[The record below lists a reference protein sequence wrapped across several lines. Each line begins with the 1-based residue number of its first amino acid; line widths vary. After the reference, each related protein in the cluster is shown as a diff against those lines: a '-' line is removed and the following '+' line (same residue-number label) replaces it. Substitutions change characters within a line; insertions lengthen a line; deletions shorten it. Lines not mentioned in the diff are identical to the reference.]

1 MKEEQLENN
10 TAQKLLDCPVRLAEK
25 FLRTCSKET
34 LDSSCTMIGFRNDNP
49 TVLDWSAY
57 YLSKSCQC
65 LKNTA
70 NTTDNTILTC
80 IANVFMTLEL
90 DITAFENY
98 VLYFGEF
105 NHGSCPE
112 KIDKIWAKAKEM
124 PMGSTCLLCC
134 GKHIDSKQGGGGTV
148 VQVEFRYI

>member
-10 TAQKLLDCPVRLAEK
+10 TTQELLDCPVRLSEK

-34 LDSSCTMIGFRNDNP
+34 LDSTCTMIGFRNDNP

-70 NTTDNTILTC
+70 NTTDNTVLTC
-80 IANVFMTLEL
+80 IANVFMTLGLE
-90 DITAFENY
+90 ITAFENY

-112 KIDKIWAKAKEM
+112 EIDKIWTKTKEM

-134 GKHIDSKQGGGGTV
+134 GKDIDNKLGGNCCTS
-148 VQVEFRYI
+148 RI

>member
-1 MKEEQLENN
+1 MDNLKNDSNN
-10 TAQKLLDCPVRLAEK
+10 LQNILDCSVRLAEK
-25 FLRTCSKET
+25 FLRTRSKET
-34 LDSSCTMIGFRNDNP
+34 LDSTCTMIGFRNDNP

-70 NTTDNTILTC
+70 NTTDNTVLTC
-80 IANVFMTLEL
+80 IANIFMTLGLE
-90 DITAFENY
+90 ITAFENY
-98 VLYFGEF
+98 VLYFDES

-112 KIDKIWAKAKEM
+112 EIDKIWAKAKEM

-134 GKHIDSKQGGGGTV
+134 GKHIDSKQGGNCCTSK
-148 VQVEFRYI
+148 I

>member
-1 MKEEQLENN
+1 MN
-10 TAQKLLDCPVRLAEK
+10 KLKNDRDKLQNILDCPIRLAEK
-25 FLRTCSKET
+25 FLRVCSNET

-65 LKNTA
+65 LKHAA
-70 NTTDNTILTC
+70 NTTDNTVLTC
-80 IANVFMTLEL
+80 FANVFMTLGLE
-90 DITAFENY
+90 ITAFENY
-98 VLYFGEF
+98 VLYFDEF

-112 KIDKIWAKAKEM
+112 EIDKIWAKANEM

-134 GKHIDSKQGGGGTV
+134 GKDIDNKQGENCCTS
-148 VQVEFRYI
+148 RI

>member
-1 MKEEQLENN
+1 MN
-10 TAQKLLDCPVRLAEK
+10 KLKNDRDKLQNILDCPIRLAEK
-25 FLRTCSKET
+25 FLGTCSKEA

-65 LKNTA
+65 LKNAA
-70 NTTDNTILTC
+70 NTTDNTVLTC
-80 IANVFMTLEL
+80 IANVFMTLGL
-90 DITAFENY
+90 DITAFETY

-105 NHGSCPE
+105 NHDSCPE
-112 KIDKIWAKAKEM
+112 EIDKIWAKTKEM

-134 GKHIDSKQGGGGTV
+134 GKDIENKLSGNCCTSK
-148 VQVEFRYI
+148 I

>member
-10 TAQKLLDCPVRLAEK
+10 TTQKLLDCPVRLAEK
-25 FLRTCSKET
+25 FLRVCSNET

-65 LKNTA
+65 LKHAA
-70 NTTDNTILTC
+70 NTTDNTVLTC
-80 IANVFMTLEL
+80 FANVFMTLGLE
-90 DITAFENY
+90 ITAFENY
-98 VLYFGEF
+98 VLYFDEF

-112 KIDKIWAKAKEM
+112 EIDKIWAKANEM

-134 GKHIDSKQGGGGTV
+134 GKDIDNKQGENCCTS
-148 VQVEFRYI
+148 RI

>member
-10 TAQKLLDCPVRLAEK
+10 TTQKLLDCPVRLAEK
-25 FLRTCSKET
+25 FLGVCSKET
-34 LDSSCTMIGFRNDNP
+34 LGNSCTMIGFRNDNP

-70 NTTDNTILTC
+70 NTTDNTVLTC
-80 IANVFMTLEL
+80 VANVFMTLGL

-98 VLYFGEF
+98 VLYFDEF

-112 KIDKIWAKAKEM
+112 EIDKIWAKAKEM

-134 GKHIDSKQGGGGTV
+134 GKHIDSKQGGNCCTSK
-148 VQVEFRYI
+148 I

>member
-10 TAQKLLDCPVRLAEK
+10 TTQELLDCPVRLSEK
-25 FLRTCSKET
+25 FLRGCSKEA
-34 LDSSCTMIGFRNDNP
+34 LDSTSTMIGFRNDNP

-70 NTTDNTILTC
+70 NTTDNTVLTC
-80 IANVFMTLEL
+80 IANVFMTLGLE
-90 DITAFENY
+90 ITAFENY

-112 KIDKIWAKAKEM
+112 EIDKIWTKTKEM

-134 GKHIDSKQGGGGTV
+134 GKDIDNKLGGNCCTS
-148 VQVEFRYI
+148 RI

>member
-1 MKEEQLENN
+1 MDNLKNDSNN
-10 TAQKLLDCPVRLAEK
+10 LQNLLDCPVRLAEK
-25 FLRTCSKET
+25 FSKACSKEA
-34 LDSSCTMIGFRNDNP
+34 LNSSCTMIGFRNDNP

-70 NTTDNTILTC
+70 NTTDNTVLTC
-80 IANVFMTLEL
+80 IANVFMTLGL
-90 DITAFENY
+90 GITAFETY

-105 NHGSCPE
+105 NHDSCPE
-112 KIDKIWAKAKEM
+112 EIDKIWAKAKEM

-134 GKHIDSKQGGGGTV
+134 GKDIDNKLSGNCCTSK
-148 VQVEFRYI
+148 I

>member
-1 MKEEQLENN
+1 MNEEQFENN
-10 TAQKLLDCPVRLAEK
+10 TTQKLLDCPVRLAEK
-25 FLRTCSKET
+25 ILRGCSKET

-70 NTTDNTILTC
+70 NTTDNTVLTC
-80 IANVFMTLEL
+80 IANVFMTLGL

-98 VLYFGEF
+98 VLYFGKF

-112 KIDKIWAKAKEM
+112 KIDKIWAKANEM
-124 PMGSTCLLCC
+124 PIGSTCLLCC
-134 GKHIDSKQGGGGTV
+134 EKHIDSKQSGNCCTSG
-148 VQVEFRYI
+148 I

>member
-10 TAQKLLDCPVRLAEK
+10 TTQKLLDCPVRLAEK
-25 FLRTCSKET
+25 VLGTCSKEA

-70 NTTDNTILTC
+70 NTTDNTVLTC
-80 IANVFMTLEL
+80 IANIFITLGL
-90 DITAFENY
+90 DIKAFETY

-112 KIDKIWAKAKEM
+112 KIDKIWAKAKET
-124 PMGSTCLLCC
+124 PMGSICLLCC
-134 GKHIDSKQGGGGTV
+134 GKDIDNKQGKNCCTS
-148 VQVEFRYI
+148 RI